1 MAHTTTTLSGP
12 AATVAAAE
20 SERATKWLFIAP
32 AVIYLMLLS
41 VFPFI
46 YSVYLSLYDAK
57 LTAMQRKWFVGFE
70 NYERLLSDPVFLK
83 AIQNTAVLAVV
94 SIGLELLL
102 GFFAAK
108 VFLSLREMR
117 TGQVLRSMAILPMM
131 ITPICVG
138 LIFAYILNPTLG
150 IANYLLSGIGVQGP
164 AWFGDPRFALP
175 SVILINVWQWTPF
188 MMLLMLAGLVSIP
201 NSLYEAAEL
210 EGAKWHHVARWVEL
224 PAIRDVILIGVI
236 LRVIDNLKLFDIVY
250 VTTQG
255 GPGDASELITFFA
268 YRQQFRFFQV
278 GYGSAAAVIILLIS
292 IVVTTV
298 AVAYLRRMQK

>member
-1 MAHTTTTLSGP
+1 MADATTTLSGP
-12 AATVAAAE
+12 AARALNVD
-20 SERATKWLFIAP
+20 SERRTKWLFIAP
-32 AVIYLMLLS
+32 AVLYLMVLS
-41 VFPFI
+41 LFPFI

-57 LTAMQRKWFVGFE
+57 LTAMHRKWFVGLE
-70 NYERLLSDPVFLK
+70 NYERLLTDPVFLQ
-83 AIQNTAVLAVV
+83 AIQNTAVLIVA
-94 SIGLELLL
+94 SLALELVL

-108 VFLSLREMR
+108 VFLGLREMR

-138 LIFAYILNPTLG
+138 LIFGYIMNPTLG
-150 IANYLLSGIGVQGP
+150 ILKYLLGEIGIAGP

-201 NSLYEAAEL
+201 DSLYEAAEL

-224 PAIRDVILIGVI
+224 PAIRDVILIGLI

-250 VTTQG
+250 ITTRG
-255 GPGDASELITFFA
+255 GPGDSTELVTFFA
-268 YRQQFRFFQV
+268 YRQDFRFFQV

-292 IVVTTV
+292 IFVTTI
-298 AVAYLRRMQK
+298 AVSYLRRMQK